1 MRKVNGSTG
10 TKVLDTSK
18 MKIAQTGENNGSAK
32 LKENEVKEIIYLLD
46 NGYDRHFIASIYKV
60 SYSNINAIYS
70 KRSWNF
76 IDRNSIKDDKIIIK
90 NAKKK
95 VQMYD

>member
-1 MRKVNGSTG
+1 MKLRK
-10 TKVLDTSK
+10 LF
-18 MKIAQTGENNGSAK
+18 
-32 LKENEVKEIIYLLD
+32 IYLIMD
-46 NGYDRHFIASIYKV
+46 MTGIFYKV